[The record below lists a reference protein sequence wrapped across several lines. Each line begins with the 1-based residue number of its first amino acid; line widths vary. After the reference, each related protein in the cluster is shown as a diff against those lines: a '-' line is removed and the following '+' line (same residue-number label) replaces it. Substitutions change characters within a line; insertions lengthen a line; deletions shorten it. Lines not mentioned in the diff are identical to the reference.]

1 MKVVDIKNVLV
12 IGAGTMGEGIVQNFA
27 QSGLMVQVAA
37 RHQETLDKC
46 LKQVEYN
53 LNQFKEFKLLKE
65 EPSVIKSRIKSIV
78 ASNLTTALKECD
90 YVVETVPEVLQTKK
104 ELLSQIDSLR
114 QDIVIAS
121 NTGSFTITDLAE
133 GLKNPGRVV
142 GLHYFNPAHII
153 PAVEIHR
160 GQNTSDEV
168 VEFTRALMVKSGK
181 KPVLVRKV
189 LPGFVVN
196 RITGAMEREIDFLL
210 DNGVIT
216 PEELD
221 VALKGSFGFRLACM
235 GPMEAEDMI
244 GLDTA
249 MRVGERIF
257 KVLSN
262 ATEPSP
268 DLVAKVKKGELG
280 IKSGKGWYDYTGKS
294 KTDVL
299 EGINRRLLRQ
309 LALFNS
315 TEK

>member
-1 MKVVDIKNVLV
+1 MKIEDIKKVLV

-27 QSGLMVQVAA
+27 QCGLMVLVSA

-46 LKQVEYN
+46 LSQVEYN

-65 EPSVIKSRIKSIV
+65 DPSVIKSRITPV
-78 ASNLTTALKECD
+78 LVSNLMSALKECD
-90 YVVETVPEVLQTKK
+90 FIVETVPEVLETKK
-104 ELLSQIDSLR
+104 ELLKQIDSLR

-121 NTGSFTITDLAE
+121 NTGSFTITDLAD
-133 GLKNPGRVV
+133 GLKKPDRIV

-160 GQNTSDEV
+160 GQHTSEET
-168 VEFTRALMVKSGK
+168 VELTRVLMTKSGK
-181 KPVLVRKV
+181 KPVLVKKV

-196 RITGAMEREIDFLL
+196 RITGAMEREIDYLL
-210 DNGVIT
+210 DNDVIT

-249 MRVGERIF
+249 MRVGERVF

-268 DLVAKVKKGELG
+268 ELVAKVKKGELG
-280 IKSGKGWYDYTGKS
+280 IKSGKGWYDYKGKS
-294 KTDVL
+294 KSEVL
-299 EGINRRLLRQ
+299 EAINRKLLRQ

-315 TEK
+315 SEK

>member
-1 MKVVDIKNVLV
+1 MKVEDIKNVLV

-27 QSGLMVQVAA
+27 QCGLMVQVVA

-46 LKQVEYN
+46 LNQVEHN
-53 LNQFKEFKLLKE
+53 LNQFKEFGLLKE
-65 EPSVIKSRIKSIV
+65 SPSAIKSRVKPV
-78 ASNLTTALKECD
+78 LASSLTAALKECD

-104 ELLSQIDSLR
+104 DLLLQIDSLR
-114 QDIVIAS
+114 QDVVIAS

-133 GLKNPGRVV
+133 GLRNPSRIV

-160 GQNTSDEV
+160 GQHTLDEA
-168 VEFTRALMVKSGK
+168 VELTRALMVKSGK

-196 RITGAMEREIDFLL
+196 RITGAMEREIDYLL

-244 GLDTA
+244 GLDIA
-249 MRVGERIF
+249 MRVGERVF

-280 IKSGKGWYDYTGKS
+280 IKAGKGWYDYTGKS
-294 KTDVL
+294 KAEVL

-315 TEK
+315 TDK